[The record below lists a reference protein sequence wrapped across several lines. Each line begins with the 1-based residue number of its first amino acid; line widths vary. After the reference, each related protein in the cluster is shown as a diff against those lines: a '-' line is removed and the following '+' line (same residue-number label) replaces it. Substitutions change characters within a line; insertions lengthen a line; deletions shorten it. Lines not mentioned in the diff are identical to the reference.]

1 FEPLGMKDTAF
12 HVPAEKLERFTAS
25 YMGGTEPGELHLHDG
40 IEDSAWRHAPAFCSA
55 ASGLVSTA
63 EDVLVFAQMMLDGG
77 KHGRHRIL
85 SRPTIEAMSVDQITP
100 EQKRVSPFFPGFW
113 SNTGWGLGFSIV
125 TGPDA
130 TPALPG
136 RRGWDG
142 GLGTSCYWDPREGCV
157 GVLLTQLAVTS
168 ANAQAIRQDF
178 WTSVYRAFD
187 D

>member
-1 FEPLGMKDTAF
+1 VRVAHLNAVMRE
-12 HVPAEKLERFTAS
+12 HVDRGALP
-25 YMGGTEPGELHLHDG
+25 
-40 IEDSAWRHAPAFCSA
+40 
-55 ASGLVSTA
+55 GLVTAISRRGETHLNALGTTAAGGST
-63 EDVLVFAQMMLDGG
+63 
-77 KHGRHRIL
+77 
-85 SRPTIEAMSVDQITP
+85 
-100 EQKRVSPFFPGFW
+100 
-113 SNTGWGLGFSIV
+113 LGFSIV

-168 ANAQAIRQDF
+168 ADAQAIRQDF
-178 WTSVYRAFD
+178 WTSVYGAFD